1 MANLDSQG
9 SVRFVSWNVKG
20 ANTNIKLNRI
30 MTHLEHLKTDIAF
43 LQETHLCPSDV
54 PRLKKRWVGHL
65 FHSKLNCRARGAA
78 ILIRKN
84 IAFELISTTADPNG
98 RYVIVS
104 GLIQK
109 VPVVLVCVYA
119 PNWDDTQFIF
129 SFFSMLP
136 VHSNNFLIIGGDF
149 NMVQDT
155 TLDRSSARHATLSG
169 SAKALASHA
178 KQLGL
183 SDPWRFNFPS
193 TKVYS
198 FSSHPHHTYSR
209 IDFFLMDDRLLS
221 KVKSCEYH
229 SIVIS
234 DHAPISMEVNLP
246 RSYVPSRQWRFN
258 SPMLPDSTFKDFLA
272 GEIAIFFDINKTPD
286 VSQSTV
292 WEAFKSYLRG
302 QIISRVSYTKKSEAL
317 KLSAI
322 SEEIVLID
330 SQYATA
336 PTTTLYNRRLHLQAE
351 FDMLSTSKA
360 HLLLLKAK
368 QRVFETGDKAS
379 TFLAYQ
385 ARSAAASRLITQI
398 KSPAGVVLSD
408 TRDINKTF
416 SDFYSN
422 LYSSEC
428 PSDICDNDNP
438 LDNIGYPTLDESLSK
453 GLGEP
458 ISLIEIQ
465 EAIKTMQNGKS
476 PGPDGY
482 TVEFYKIFSHLIC
495 PELQIMYN

>member
-1 MANLDSQG
+1 M
-9 SVRFVSWNVKG
+9 
-20 ANTNIKLNRI
+20 
-30 MTHLEHLKTDIAF
+30 
-43 LQETHLCPSDV
+43 
-54 PRLKKRWVGHL
+54 
-65 FHSKLNCRARGAA
+65 
-78 ILIRKN
+78 
-84 IAFELISTTADPNG
+84 
-98 RYVIVS
+98 
-104 GLIQK
+104 
-109 VPVVLVCVYA
+109 
-119 PNWDDTQFIF
+119 
-129 SFFSMLP
+129 
-136 VHSNNFLIIGGDF
+136 
-149 NMVQDT
+149 
-155 TLDRSSARHATLSG
+155 
-169 SAKALASHA
+169 
-178 KQLGL
+178 
-183 SDPWRFNFPS
+183 
-193 TKVYS
+193 
-198 FSSHPHHTYSR
+198 
-209 IDFFLMDDRLLS
+209 
-221 KVKSCEYH
+221 
-229 SIVIS
+229 
-234 DHAPISMEVNLP
+234 P

-258 SPMLPDSTFKDFLA
+258 SPMLSDSTFKDFLA

-428 PSDICDNDNP
+428 PSDIWDNDNP